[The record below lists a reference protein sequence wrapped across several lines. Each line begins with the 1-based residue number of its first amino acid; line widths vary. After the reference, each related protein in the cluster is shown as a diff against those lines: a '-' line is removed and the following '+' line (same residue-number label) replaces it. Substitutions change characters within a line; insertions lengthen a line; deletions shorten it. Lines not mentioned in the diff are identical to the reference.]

1 MKTLITLATISLIFC
16 DYNLGKPCSSKKLL
30 TDDYFLDAEYYQSL
44 QGDYKV
50 AFYDVASCVS
60 LKPDTNDG
68 ICCYMKIKYK
78 LDPADAHYTHRGCV
92 NVPSQYFASSNDFE
106 AYEQT
111 IENSITNNY
120 ATTAAVLSDV
130 KVNIDCSSKFIKLA
144 GLIVLFLLL

>member
-16 DYNLGKPCSSKKLL
+16 EYNLGKPCSSKKLL

-60 LKPDTNDG
+60 LKPDTSDG

-92 NVPSQYFASSNDFE
+92 NVPSQYFASSNEFE
-106 AYEQT
+106 AYEQA
-111 IENSITNNY
+111 IEDSITNNY